1 MKRPTA
7 TRDRPAPQYD
17 VTIPS
22 REDILEVLTEEGV
35 PLDYEALAGRLG
47 IREEQ
52 REGFERRLAAMER
65 EGQLVRNRR
74 GAILVADKAGLIR
87 GKVIGHPDG
96 YGFLKPDDGRDDL
109 FLASKQM
116 HKVLHGDVAL
126 VRVIGVDRRGR
137 LEGSIVEVLERANR
151 KIVGRLFIEQGVAFV
166 IAENKRITQD
176 ILIQPDQLG
185 GAKAG
190 QVVVAEILEQPSKH
204 AEPIGRVVEV
214 LGNYADPGMEIEIAL
229 RKHDLPHEFSPQA
242 LAAAT
247 KLPKTVGPKDLKGRR
262 DLRDLAFVTID
273 GETAKD
279 FDDAVYCEVTG
290 KGKARSFRL
299 WVAIADVSHYVR
311 PGDPID
317 VDAMERGNSVYFPR
331 RVIPMLPEQ
340 LSNELCSLK
349 PDVDR
354 LVMVCEMDI
363 TANGVVKSYEF
374 YPGVIHSHERLTYT
388 RVAAHLQPSFDPHT
402 TGEEGT
408 PEPLSPAVV
417 PNVENLYAAFK
428 ALLAQRQKRGAID
441 FDSVESRMIF
451 DDDGKIETI
460 VRVQRNDAHRLI
472 EECMLAANVCAS
484 DYLAS
489 NEQPTLYRV
498 HEGPTAEKL
507 EALRTML
514 KDFGLTLTGG
524 DEPQAKDYAELLAKI
539 KDRPYAGM
547 LQTVMLRSLS
557 QAVYTPENVGHFG
570 LAYDAYAHFTSPIRR
585 YPDLLVHRG
594 IKAVLAGKRYDAGD
608 VARLGMHFSET
619 ERRADDATRDVEA
632 WLKTYYMQDHV
643 GGEFDGTI
651 SGVTSFGLF
660 VTLDD
665 MYVDGLVHVSDLG
678 QDYFQFDAHKH
689 MLRGERTGVKYQLAG
704 RVRVK
709 VVRVNLEQA
718 KIDFVLVN
726 PPQAWPV
733 EKQDASDRSPRLRDY
748 DKKMRKLEAAH
759 ALPGDRWPSGKSKKK
774 AKR

>member
-1 MKRPTA
+1 
-7 TRDRPAPQYD
+7 
-17 VTIPS
+17 
-22 REDILEVLTEEGV
+22 
-35 PLDYEALAGRLG
+35 
-47 IREEQ
+47 
-52 REGFERRLAAMER
+52 MER
-65 EGQLVRNRR
+65 EGQVVRNRR

-96 YGFLKPDDGRDDL
+96 YGFLRPDDGRDDL
-109 FLASKQM
+109 FLGNKQM
-116 HKVLHGDVAL
+116 HKVLHGDIAL
-126 VRVIGVDRRGR
+126 VRVVGVDRRGR

-151 KIVGRLFIEQGVAFV
+151 KVVGRLFIEQGVAFV
-166 IAENKRITQD
+166 IAENKRISQD
-176 ILIQPDQLG
+176 ILIQPDSLG
-185 GAKAG
+185 EAKAG
-190 QVVVAEILEQPSKH
+190 QVVVAEIVEQPSKH
-204 AEPIGRVVEV
+204 AEPIGRVVEI

-242 LAAAT
+242 EAAAK
-247 KLPKTVGPKDLKGRR
+247 KLPKTVGARDIKGRQ
-262 DLRDLAFVTID
+262 DLRKLAFVTID

-279 FDDAVYCEVTG
+279 FDDAVYCER
-290 KGKARSFRL
+290 KGKAFKL
-299 WVAIADVSHYVR
+299 WVAIADVSHYVK

-317 VDAMERGNSVYFPR
+317 ADAMERGNSVYFPR
-331 RVIPMLPEQ
+331 RVIPMLPEE

-349 PDVDR
+349 PEVDR

-363 TANGVVKSYEF
+363 TANGVVKDYEF
-374 YPGVIHSHERLTYT
+374 YPAVIHSHERLTYT
-388 RVAAHLQPSFDPHT
+388 RVAAHLQPDFDPAT
-402 TGEEGT
+402 TGEKGHA
-408 PEPLSPAVV
+408 PEPLSPGVV
-417 PNVENLYAAFK
+417 PNVENLHAVFK

-441 FDSVESRMIF
+441 FESVESRMIF
-451 DDDGKIETI
+451 DDQGKIETI

-484 DYLAS
+484 DYLSS

-524 DEPQAKDYAELLAKI
+524 DEPQAKDYAELLERI
-539 KDRPYAGM
+539 KGRPYAGM

-608 VARLGMHFSET
+608 VAHLGMHFSET

-643 GGEFDGTI
+643 GSEFDGTI

-709 VVRVNLEQA
+709 VVRVSLEQA
-718 KIDFVLVN
+718 KIDFVLVDAKE
-726 PPQAWPV
+726 PPPPLG
-733 EKQDASDRSPRLRDY
+733 EGREEGR
-748 DKKMRKLEAAH
+748 RKPH
-759 ALPGDRWPSGKSKKK
+759 GDTWPSGKAKKK
-774 AKR
+774 AKK

>member
-1 MKRPTA
+1 ML
-7 TRDRPAPQYD
+7 
-17 VTIPS
+17 V
-22 REDILEVLTEEGV
+22 EEGV
-35 PLDYEALAGRLG
+35 PVDFEALAGRLG
-47 IREEQ
+47 IRDDQ
-52 REGFERRLAAMER
+52 REGFERRVAAMER
-65 EGQLVRNRR
+65 EGQVVRNRR
-74 GAILVADKAGLIR
+74 GAVLVADKAGLIKGR
-87 GKVIGHPDG
+87 VIGHPDG
-96 YGFLKPDDGRDDL
+96 YGFLKPEDGRDDL
-109 FLASKQM
+109 FLGNKQM

-126 VRVIGVDRRGR
+126 VRVVGVDRRGR

-151 KIVGRLFIEQGVAFV
+151 KVVGRLFIEQGVAFV
-166 IAENKRITQD
+166 IAENKRISQD
-176 ILIQPDQLG
+176 ILVQPDSLQ

-190 QVVVAEILEQPSKH
+190 QVVVAEIVEQPSKH
-204 AEPIGRVVEV
+204 AEPIGRVVEI

-242 LAAAT
+242 ENAAK

-279 FDDAVYCEVTG
+279 FDDAVYCEVSG
-290 KGKARSFRL
+290 KGKARGFRL
-299 WVAIADVSHYVR
+299 WVAIADVSHYVK

-317 VDAMERGNSVYFPR
+317 VDALERGNSVYFPR
-331 RVIPMLPEQ
+331 RVIPMLPEE

-349 PDVDR
+349 PAVDR
-354 LVMVCEMDI
+354 LVMVCEMEI
-363 TANGVVKSYEF
+363 TPNGVVKAYEF

-388 RVAAHLQPSFDPHT
+388 RVAAHLQPDFDPHT

-408 PEPLSPAVV
+408 PAPLSAAVV
-417 PNVENLYAAFK
+417 PNVENLYAVFK

-441 FDSVESRMIF
+441 FESVESRMIF
-451 DDDGKIETI
+451 DDQGKIETI
-460 VRVQRNDAHRLI
+460 VRVQRNEAHRLI

-498 HEGPTAEKL
+498 HEGPSPEKL

-524 DEPQAKDYAELLAKI
+524 DEPQARDYADLLARI

-608 VARLGMHFSET
+608 LSHLGMHFSET

-643 GGEFDGTI
+643 GSEFDGTI

-718 KIDFVLVN
+718 KIDFVLVD
-726 PPQAWPV
+726 PPS
-733 EKQDASDRSPRLRDY
+733 ASLAPDQGDNTRSPRLRDY
-748 DKKMRKLEAAH
+748 DKKMKKLEAQN
-759 ALPGDRWPSGKSKKK
+759 ALPDDRWPSGKSRKK
-774 AKR
+774 AKK